1 VKNWRVYILSC
12 ADKTLYTGITTD
24 IKRRVK
30 EHNEEKTG
38 AKYTKA
44 RRPVTLVYQKIYKN
58 RSLAAKAEAAIKA
71 MDRTE
76 KFKLIESK

>member
-1 VKNWRVYILSC
+1 MKNWRVYILSC